1 MTITHGQSQK
11 KLTLYPP
18 CQTFYLKIITIMD
31 RTREEDEVFGN
42 TIHHVLT
49 IETALALK
57 EMDEDTFL

>member
-1 MTITHGQSQK
+1 
-11 KLTLYPP
+11 
-18 CQTFYLKIITIMD
+18 MD